1 MSMMYCAGLSEA
13 TKNEFFFCSL
23 YFLSRFI
30 SFFCGVSFVLYV
42 NRYTSR
48 KSTERKRQ
56 IPSKKKRAE
65 STTEKIRI
73 CQKLFSFWVWLLEKA
88 GEEKTR
94 HLSSGT
100 NLLGRE
106 RRKIM
111 EQKKIEKHGRGKKKR
126 NRIYRWSPL
135 FDDRQWSP
143 RDSLLD

>member
-1 MSMMYCAGLSEA
+1 MMYCAGLSEA

-30 SFFCGVSFVLYV
+30 SFFFAVSLLFYL
-42 NRYTSR
+42 
-48 KSTERKRQ
+48 STGIRPARAPKEKDKY
-56 IPSKKKRAE
+56 PATKKRTE
-65 STTEKIRI
+65 SATEKIRI

-111 EQKKIEKHGRGKKKR
+111 EEK
-126 NRIYRWSPL
+126 
-135 FDDRQWSP
+135 
-143 RDSLLD
+143 